1 MYLEPKST
9 SPSAKGGRYV
19 TNMKRVTVSLPDDV
33 DKRLMKLK
41 QTKKFSKSSYS
52 EVIRQVLQRGL
63 EKDSGPKAS

>member
-1 MYLEPKST
+1 MHLEPKST
-9 SPSAKGGRYV
+9 SPSVKGGRCV

-41 QTKKFSKSSYS
+41 QTKKFAKSSYS

-63 EKDSGPKAS
+63 EKGSGPKAN

>member
-1 MYLEPKST
+1 M
-9 SPSAKGGRYV
+9 

-41 QTKKFSKSSYS
+41 QTKKFAKSSYS